1 MQSTALVRTE
11 HLNHYGRLFGG
22 QLLRWVDE
30 FAWIAAT
37 RDFPASR
44 FVTRAM
50 DKVEFRHQVKNGE
63 IILSW
68 GEKPT
73 GGYVITIEETAIEE
87 GDLYVY
93 YSLRSPGPDEMV
105 SQALT
110 YPEDSA
116 EIPGEFEEVH
126 LVYNKN

>member
-63 IILSW
+63 ILTFDVHRS
-68 GEKPT
+68 GCGRSSVRYQVTVRAQSPAENM
-73 GGYVITIEETAIEE
+73 EERQVFSTEVVFAA
-87 GDLYVY
+87 V
-93 YSLRSPGPDEMV
+93 DENGRKAMI
-105 SQALT
+105 SR
-110 YPEDSA
+110 
-116 EIPGEFEEVH
+116 
-126 LVYNKN
+126 K